1 MKRSLAVF
9 LLLAVSALAGC
20 AHPAGPA
27 AGGGWIT
34 LLDGKTLENWNRI
47 GDANWRIEDGAA
59 VADAGNGFLVTKQT
73 FGDFELRAEFY
84 VDENAN
90 SGVFIRCSDPKKPAS
105 ATGYEVNIFD
115 KRPDPSYGT
124 GAIVGVAKA
133 QPAIKAGG
141 QWNTYEITARG
152 DQITVVLNGVRT
164 AFARD
169 GKHPSGHIALQHGE
183 DSVKNT
189 ALVKFRKVEIRS
201 LAAAAGP
208 AGRGY

>member
-1 MKRSLAVF
+1 MRSVTTA
-9 LLLAVSALAGC
+9 LLLALVLAAC
-20 AHPAGPA
+20 APAPGPA

-34 LLDGKTLENWNRI
+34 LLDGRTLENWNRI

-59 VADAGNGFLVTKQT
+59 VADRGNGLLVAKQS

-90 SGVFIRCSDPKKPAS
+90 SGIYIRGTDRNKVSS
-105 ATGYEVNIFD
+105 ATAYEVNIFD

-133 QPAIKAGG
+133 QPVLKAGG
-141 QWNTYEITARG
+141 QWNTYEITAKG

-169 GKHPSGHIALQHGE
+169 GKHPSGYIALQHGE

-201 LAAAAGP
+201 LAPSGP
-208 AGRGY
+208 GRSSY

>member
-84 VDENAN
+84 ADTDTN
-90 SGVFIRCSDPKKPAS
+90 SGIFIRCADHQKIGG
-105 ATGYEVNIFD
+105 ATCYEVNIWD
-115 KRPDPSYGT
+115 IRPEPKYGT
-124 GAIVGVAKA
+124 GAIVDVAA
-133 QPAIKAGG
+133 VPVPIQNTAGG
-141 QWNTYEITARG
+141 KWNTYEITAKG
-152 DQITVVLNGVRT
+152 SQLTVKLNGVQT
-164 AFARD
+164 ANAQD
-169 GKHPSGHIALQHGE
+169 GKHASGPFALQMGPG
-183 DSVKNT
+183 VKG
-189 ALVKFRKVEIRS
+189 VQGGPIKWRKVEIRP
-201 LAAAAGP
+201 L
-208 AGRGY
+208 

>member
-1 MKRSLAVF
+1 MKRYV
-9 LLLAVSALAGC
+9 AVSLLVALAALAGC
-20 AHPAGPA
+20 AHTRPGT
-27 AGGGWIT
+27 GWIT
-34 LLDGKTLENWNRI
+34 LLDGKTLENWSVI

-59 VADAGNGFLVTKQT
+59 VADRGNGFLVSKQT
-73 FGDFELRAEFY
+73 FGDFELRAEFF

-90 SGVFIRCSDPKKPAS
+90 SGVFIRCADPKKPAS
-105 ATGYEVNIFD
+105 ATGYEVNVFD

-133 QPAIKAGG
+133 SPVLKAGG
-141 QWNTYEITARG
+141 QWNTYEITAKG
-152 DQITVVLNGVRT
+152 DQLTVVLNGVRT

-169 GKHPSGHIALQHGE
+169 AKHPSGFIALQHGE

-201 LAAAAGP
+201 LAAAGP
-208 AGRGY
+208 AGPGY